1 MKWIQKSV
9 VKAKK
14 LKDHYAMHD
23 INIYIKDPLPPEVDP
38 DLVFSSISRMVPS
51 HLLRGIDIIY
61 VGQFDVFTEKDVN
74 AVYQDSAIYVTN
86 KQKSDKDM
94 IDDIIHEIAHS
105 VEEIYGDRI
114 YNDNVLK
121 REFMS
126 KRLKI
131 HSLLDA
137 YNYSPPKEIRSV
149 YHYDKEIDMYFYR
162 GVGYDA
168 MWNFVNGL
176 FLSPYSVTSLREY
189 FAIGFEEYF
198 MRDKNSIKKICPVL
212 HSKLENLEYMEER

>member
-61 VGQFDVFTEKDVN
+61 VGQFDVFAEKDVN

-86 KQKSDKDM
+86 KQKSDKQ
-94 IDDIIHEIAHS
+94 
-105 VEEIYGDRI
+105 IYR
-114 YNDNVLK
+114 
-121 REFMS
+121 
-126 KRLKI
+126 
-131 HSLLDA
+131 
-137 YNYSPPKEIRSV
+137 
-149 YHYDKEIDMYFYR
+149 
-162 GVGYDA
+162 
-168 MWNFVNGL
+168 
-176 FLSPYSVTSLREY
+176 
-189 FAIGFEEYF
+189 
-198 MRDKNSIKKICPVL
+198 
-212 HSKLENLEYMEER
+212 